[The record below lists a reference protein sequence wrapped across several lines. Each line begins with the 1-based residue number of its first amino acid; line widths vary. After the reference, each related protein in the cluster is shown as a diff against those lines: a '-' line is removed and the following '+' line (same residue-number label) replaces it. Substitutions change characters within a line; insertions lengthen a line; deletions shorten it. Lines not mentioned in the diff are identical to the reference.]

1 MPELPTGTV
10 TLLFSDIEGSTNL
23 LRELGD
29 GYAEALAEH
38 HEVFRTAFAEHNG
51 VEVDT
56 QGDAFFAA
64 FPRASDAVAAA
75 EEIQSRLARGPIR
88 ARMGLHTGEPQITDD
103 GYMGMDVHRG
113 ARVCAAGHGGQV
125 LLSQTTRELVDAA
138 VSDLG
143 LHRLKDLLEP
153 QRLYQ
158 LGAEQF
164 PPLKTLDSTNLP
176 VQTTPLVGREREL
189 AEAGALLR
197 EQRFLTVVGPPGSG
211 KTRLALQLAADAA
224 DDFEHVWW
232 VGLQEVHDPELVE
245 PTIAQTVGA
254 RADLGSYLRER
265 KALLLVDNVEQVLGC
280 APFLGE
286 LVAAASGL
294 KLLATS
300 REPLRLTVEQQYPVP
315 PLPDADA
322 VALFHER
329 ARAVRP
335 DFAANGAVAE
345 ICRRL
350 DGLPLAI
357 ELAAARV
364 KLLAPD
370 ALLERLEQR
379 LPLLTGGARDLP
391 ERQQTLRATI
401 EWSYDLLEP
410 QEQDLMA
417 RLSVFGG
424 GWTLEAAEAVCDCD
438 LDTLASLVDKSLVRE
453 RGGRFSM
460 LETIREYAR
469 ERVIDRQ
476 SAARHAGHYLAG
488 AEANGGN
495 YPYFGLTNAQKDWF
509 ASEHDN
515 VRTALEW
522 FHAEGEPV
530 DEMRLAVAC
539 SEFWFESGFWI
550 EAQDRLER
558 AFGRAGDLPDELRS
572 RALVAIANFSWH
584 RGDYARGKALAEET
598 LALLAELGVSGF
610 RVAGAEMTLAICE
623 DRLGNPQRAVEILEQ
638 TAERAR
644 AEGDERS
651 LAAIFNNLGNFALD
665 QQDLATARQY
675 MEESAAL
682 NRKLGRKQALAN
694 NLLDLGFVALAE
706 DRLDEASAVFGEAL
720 AICGGE
726 RFADGLMWAI
736 EGAAALALQR
746 SSPAEAARWL
756 ATTTH
761 PRADLGMAEDF
772 YVTGDERRAQ
782 TLESARA
789 QLGEARFEAA
799 WAEGLALSLDEA
811 AEEAADSL
819 RSATEG

>member
-23 LRELGD
+23 LRELGNA
-29 GYAEALAEH
+29 YAEALAEH
-38 HEVFRTAFAEHNG
+38 RDVFRAAFAEHEG

-64 FPRASDAVAAA
+64 FARASDAVAAA
-75 EEIQSRLARGPIR
+75 AEIQRRLAPGPIR
-88 ARMGLHTGEPQITDD
+88 VRIGLHTGEPQIAHED
-103 GYMGMDVHRG
+103 YVGMDVHRA

-125 LLSQTTRELVDAA
+125 LLSQTTRELVDVE

-164 PPLKTLDSTNLP
+164 PPLKTLGSTNLP

-224 DDFEHVWW
+224 DEFEHVWW
-232 VGLQEVHDPELVE
+232 VGLQEVHDPDLVE

-254 RADLGSYLRER
+254 RVDLGDHLRER
-265 KALLLVDNVEQVLGC
+265 KALLLLDNVEQVLGSGPLL
-280 APFLGE
+280 AE

-300 REPLRLTVEQQYPVP
+300 REPFRLTVEQQYPVP

-335 DFAANGAVAE
+335 DFAANGAVTE

-391 ERQQTLRATI
+391 ERQRTLRATI
-401 EWSYDLLEP
+401 EWSYDLLDPHER
-410 QEQDLMA
+410 DLMT
-417 RLSVFGG
+417 RLSVFAD
-424 GWTLEAAEAVCDCD
+424 GWTLDAAEAVCDSD

-453 RGGRFSM
+453 REGRFSM

-469 ERVIDRQ
+469 ERLSD
-476 SAARHAGHYLAG
+476 SETPGRHAAYYLAG
-488 AEANGGN
+488 AEAHASGSYVELNN
-495 YPYFGLTNAQKDWF
+495 EQMDWF
-509 ASEHDN
+509 ESEHDN

-522 FHAEGEPV
+522 LHSQGEPA
-530 DEMRLAVAC
+530 DEMRLAIAC
-539 SEFWFESGFWI
+539 AEFWFQSGFWI
-550 EAQDRLER
+550 EAQHRLES
-558 AFGRAGDLPDELRS
+558 AFGRAGELPPELRL
-572 RALVAIANFSWH
+572 RALIAVGDFAWH
-584 RGDYARGKALAEET
+584 RGEYARGKALAEEA
-598 LALLAELGVSGF
+598 LALHERVGVGGKL
-610 RVAGAEMTLAICE
+610 VAGAYMNLAICE
-623 DRLGNPQRAVEILEQ
+623 DRLGNHQRAIEILEQ
-638 TAERAR
+638 TAEKAR

-651 LAAIFNNLGNFALD
+651 LAAVLNNLGNFALD
-665 QQDLATARQY
+665 NYDLVTAKPY
-675 MEESAAL
+675 LEESAAM
-682 NRKLGRKQALAN
+682 NRKLGRKKALAN
-694 NLLDLGFVALAE
+694 NLIDLGFVALAE
-706 DRLDEASAVFGEAL
+706 SRLDEARAAFREGL
-720 AICGGE
+720 AISRAE
-726 RFADGLMWAI
+726 RLAESMMWAT
-736 EGAAALALQR
+736 EGAAALALER
-746 SSPAEAARWL
+746 SSPAEATRWL
-756 ATTTH
+756 ATTTYL
-761 PRADLGMAEDF
+761 RAELGFADDF
-772 YVTGDERRAQ
+772 YVIGDTRRGQ
-782 TLESARA
+782 TLESART
-789 QLGEARFEAA
+789 QLGEARFAA
-799 WAEGLALSLDEA
+799 DWVEGEALSLDEA
-811 AEEAADSL
+811 AAQAAESL
-819 RSATEG
+819 RGPAEG